1 MSSIS
6 DVFVEVLSGF
16 NEIHANEVANATK
29 AKVEWEVNSKLY
41 DELKLDNAN
50 YDLNEG
56 FWGETF
62 LYAKKGNV
70 RIEVQPEYIE
80 DGAYYLEY
88 DIYTRKPPINEYT
101 VKYWVRVLVDG
112 DVVIDED
119 YGFDTMWSKLEEFKE
134 DNNV

>member
-6 DVFVEVLSGF
+6 DVFVRILSGF
-16 NEIHANEVANATK
+16 NQIHANEVANATK

-70 RIEVQPEYIE
+70 RIEVQPEYIDE
-80 DGAYYLEY
+80 TYCPEY
-88 DIYTRKPPINEYT
+88 NMYGKPINEYT

-119 YGFDTMWSKLEEFKE
+119 YDFDTMWSKLEEFKE
-134 DNNV
+134 DNDE